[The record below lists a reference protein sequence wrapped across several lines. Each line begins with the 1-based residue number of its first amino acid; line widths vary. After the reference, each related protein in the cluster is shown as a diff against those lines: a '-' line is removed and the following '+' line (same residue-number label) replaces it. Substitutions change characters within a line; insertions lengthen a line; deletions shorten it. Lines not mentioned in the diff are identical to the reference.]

1 MSTKAKSETHITQ
14 VSIPACPQ
22 RMKSKH
28 ASQRCVYQNVHK
40 EKTWNLHHKVVYT
53 YMIKEAK
60 REKYITNLF
69 IPKCSQRL
77 KAKHTS
83 QSYVYR
89 HVHKGWK
96 QNTSQRYVYRHLY
109 KGWKRNTHQK
119 GMYTIMSTKAKR
131 ETYTTKV
138 CIQTCSKRLK
148 AKHKSQRYLYEHDH
162 KG

>member
-96 QNTSQRYVYRHLY
+96 QNTYHKGMYTDISTKAESETHIRKVCIPSCLQRLNVKHTPQRYVY
-109 KGWKRNTHQK
+109 
-119 GMYTIMSTKAKR
+119 
-131 ETYTTKV
+131 
-138 CIQTCSKRLK
+138 
-148 AKHKSQRYLYEHDH
+148 KHVQR
-162 KG
+162 G